1 MKNLIL
7 LLFIPL
13 LFACNSNK
21 ESIDKLFKG
30 QTVEPKPNP
39 ISNSDS
45 EYSFAATITG
55 NKKLEVKN
63 YYGAL
68 RDFDAALAFDYRNE
82 LAYCGRGTS
91 YLFLKDYD
99 KAIYNFRIATL
110 YDSTY
115 LEAYFYKVVAHIML
129 DDLEQAC
136 IAWKIIEKIGDK
148 DSRNKWKKIIK
159 NSFNIDFDTILKKC
173 N

>member
-63 YYGAL
+63 GNFLIVESKAP
-68 RDFDAALAFDYRNE
+68 DAMFVCSKL
-82 LAYCGRGTS
+82 S
-91 YLFLKDYD
+91 YEEECQNRFVLF
-99 KAIYNFRIATL
+99 
-110 YDSTY
+110 
-115 LEAYFYKVVAHIML
+115 
-129 DDLEQAC
+129 
-136 IAWKIIEKIGDK
+136 G
-148 DSRNKWKKIIK
+148 
-159 NSFNIDFDTILKKC
+159 
-173 N
+173 